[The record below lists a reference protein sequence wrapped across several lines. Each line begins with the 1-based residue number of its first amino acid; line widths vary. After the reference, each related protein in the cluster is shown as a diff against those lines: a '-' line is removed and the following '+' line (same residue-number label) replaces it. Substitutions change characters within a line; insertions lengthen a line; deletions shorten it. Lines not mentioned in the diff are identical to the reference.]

1 MKLALLAAAAT
12 ALSGAA
18 AHANPAP
25 AAPSTLVAR
34 DLPSPGVKAFRFR
47 SEKMGRNYDVVIRFP
62 RQYMAHPD
70 KRFPALLITDGN
82 RFFPAAM
89 AALNAVEGE
98 LAAPM
103 ILIAVGT
110 PFEEGPDAYNRRR
123 VHEFSPPGWDMKDA
137 FGQGVA
143 QSCAGWKVP
152 LAQCTGGAPEFLR
165 FLSGELIPRLASDMR
180 IDRDRL
186 ALGGVSAGGF
196 FAAWASFQPHSP
208 FSNYILSSPAFAYG
222 DGEIFREEAR
232 FAEGRK
238 DFPVGIYMSS
248 GSLEIDHPYL
258 EGVGKVVSGQ
268 AHLGGVLRGRSY
280 PGLRLHSE
288 IHQGL
293 GHLDAASTA
302 YARGLRLLMAPGAGA
317 AK

>member
-1 MKLALLAAAAT
+1 MKLALLAAV
-12 ALSGAA
+12 AA
-18 AHANPAP
+18 ALVGVSAHAKPATS
-25 AAPSTLVAR
+25 AISTLEPR
-34 DLPSPGVKAFRFR
+34 NLPSPGVKAYSFR
-47 SEKMGRNYDVVIRFP
+47 SETMGRTYDVTIRLP
-62 RQYMAHPD
+62 RQYLENPD
-70 KRFPALLITDGN
+70 RRFPALLITDGN
-82 RFFPAAM
+82 RLFPAAM
-89 AALNAVEGE
+89 AALNAVEAE

-110 PFEEGPDAYNRRR
+110 PFEEGHDAYNRRR
-123 VHEFSPPGWDMKDA
+123 VHEFSPPGWDLQDA
-137 FGQGVA
+137 FGKGIA

-152 LAQCTGGAPEFLR
+152 EAECTGGAPQFLR
-165 FLSGELIPRLASDMR
+165 FLSDELLPRIARDIR

-196 FAAWASFQPHSP
+196 FAAWASFQAESP
-208 FSNYILSSPAFAYG
+208 FTNYIISSPAFAYG
-222 DGEIFREEAR
+222 GDAIFREEAR
-232 FAEGRK
+232 FAAGRK
-238 DFPVGIYMSS
+238 DFPIGFYMSS

-268 AHLGGVLRGRSY
+268 AHLGGVLRTRAY
-280 PGLRLHSE
+280 PNLRLYSE

-317 AK
+317 AR